1 MLKCEW
7 QGDFKMNNRIVKN
20 NIKNALFFSYSIICS
35 TVFFVVYLGLKN
47 EYWDTEKEIDQLE
60 YSKIEYSNK
69 IKSLKRQKNI
79 LIQSVEQVAYDDY
92 GFITPDPEPFIIL
105 IDE

>member
-1 MLKCEW
+1 
-7 QGDFKMNNRIVKN
+7 MNNRIVKN

-79 LIQSVEQVAYDDY
+79 LIQSVEQVAYHDY